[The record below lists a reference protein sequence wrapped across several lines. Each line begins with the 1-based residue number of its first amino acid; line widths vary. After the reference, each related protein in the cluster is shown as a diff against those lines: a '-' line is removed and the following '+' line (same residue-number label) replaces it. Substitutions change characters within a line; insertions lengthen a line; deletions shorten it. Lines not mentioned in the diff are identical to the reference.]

1 MNLLDNK
8 YYREAMEF
16 IASGKLASLENGKHI
31 LDGDN
36 LFVNICDSELKT
48 PEQARFEAHKK
59 YIDIQVPLSREE
71 SYGIMPAE
79 DCRQQDGEFN
89 TEKDI
94 VFFKDSVTEKT
105 IYTAQP
111 GQAVVFNPADAHAP
125 LIGLTGQGTIHKAI
139 FKVKAE

>member
-1 MNLLDNK
+1 MNLLDNI
-8 YYREAMEF
+8 YYRKAMEF
-16 IASGKLASLENGKHI
+16 IASGKLASLENGKYVI
-31 LDGDN
+31 DGDN

-48 PEQARFEAHKK
+48 PEQARFEAHRK

-71 SYGIMPAE
+71 SYGIMPIE

-94 VFFKDSVTEKT
+94 VFFKDSVAEKT

-111 GQAVVFNPADAHAP
+111 GQAVVFSPADAHAP
-125 LIGLTGQGTIHKAI
+125 LIGKCSQGTIHKAI
-139 FKVKAE
+139 FKVKVK